1 MKTINKEKKFKHLWT
16 IIAVLSF
23 IILLVVGYKIKD
35 SLSPAIT
42 TTATLDTSCDLRQ
55 GACLLKLPNGGQVS
69 LSITP
74 NNIPVLQ
81 PLELNVMINNIKAS
95 SIEVD
100 FVGINMD
107 MGYNRSK
114 LKKIDEQH
122 FKGNVIIPACVSK
135 MEWEARVLLQTDK
148 GVSMAPFRFYTT
160 K

>member
-1 MKTINKEKKFKHLWT
+1 MNKDKQSEHLWT

-42 TTATLDTSCDLRQ
+42 ATATLDKSCDLRQ
-55 GACLLKLPNGGQVS
+55 GECLSKLPNGGHVS

-74 NNIPVLQ
+74 NHIPILH
-81 PLELNVMINNIKAS
+81 PLELKVTIDGVKVSA
-95 SIEVD
+95 IEVD
-100 FVGINMD
+100 FVGIDMD

-114 LKKIDEQH
+114 LNKIDEQH
-122 FKGNVIIPACVSK
+122 FKGKAVIPVCVRSK
-135 MEWEARVLLQTDK
+135 MEWEARVLLQTAK
-148 GVSMAPFRFYTT
+148 GLTMAPFRFYTI